1 MSRQHPDEESIGA
14 ATRALADATAALTR
28 MLGQQA
34 STVVPEV
41 GEALAAGLRE
51 ASRGLA
57 EASEGVAKRAGSARA
72 EERRR
77 ERVDRTRSDLLD
89 AAARVIAAQG
99 YEGASV
105 GDVAAEAG
113 YTKGALYA
121 HFGSKH
127 DMMMAL
133 ARERLGYAV
142 VDPVLDLPGVTDEG
156 VDVDAL
162 TAFLAEAAGDPNLLL
177 SLEFVTYGLRN
188 PEAGDELAVLHLA
201 SFDLLAEQ
209 IARTRR
215 RLRTAH
221 GATGDPG
228 EGAVVQEDRD
238 AALGVISILNFAT
251 LTARL
256 TGSPH
261 MSPAAAARAI
271 ARLVEG

>member
-1 MSRQHPDEESIGA
+1 MTRPDDDSISA

-28 MLGQQA
+28 MIGAQA
-34 STVVPEV
+34 REVVPEV

-57 EASEGVAKRAGSARA
+57 EASEGVARKSGTARA

-77 ERVDRTRSDLLD
+77 ERADRTRADLLD

-105 GDVAAEAG
+105 GDIAADAG

-127 DMMMAL
+127 EVMMAL
-133 ARERLGYAV
+133 ARERLGYDV
-142 VDPVLDLPGVTDEG
+142 EDPELDLPGLTDQG
-156 VDVDAL
+156 VDVEAL
-162 TAFLAEAAGDPNLLL
+162 TAFLAETGHDPALLL
-177 SLEFVTYGLRN
+177 SLEFLLYGLRN
-188 PEAGDELAVLHLA
+188 PAAGDELAALHLA

-209 IARTRR
+209 VARVRVSR
-215 RLRTAH
+215 EDG
-221 GATGDPG
+221 GADEVT
-228 EGAVVQEDRD
+228 ERDRD
-238 AALGVISILNFAT
+238 VTLGVISVLNFAA

-256 TGSPH
+256 TGSSA